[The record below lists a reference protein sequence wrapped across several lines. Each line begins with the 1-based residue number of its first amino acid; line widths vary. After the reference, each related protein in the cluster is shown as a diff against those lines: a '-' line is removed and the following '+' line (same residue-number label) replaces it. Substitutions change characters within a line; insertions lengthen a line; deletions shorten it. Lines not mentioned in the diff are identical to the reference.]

1 MNITEIK
8 ELRAG
13 APTAEQLATLA
24 ADERKGVQ
32 KLLAA
37 YNKRLEKAAAE
48 KERFTAMLKL
58 ERELYDEGCE
68 LIAGVD
74 EAGRGPLAGPLVI
87 AAVILPKDV
96 FISGLNDS
104 KQLSAAKRDML
115 YNEVMAKALD
125 IEVNIVS
132 VSNIDELNIYS
143 ATQQGM
149 AQVLE
154 NLHCRPQAAL
164 IDAMPVK
171 VPGMKIESVVHGD
184 ALSASVAAAS
194 IIAKVTR
201 DRIMERLDL
210 VYPAYG
216 FAHNKGY
223 GSGAHM
229 QAVREQGATRWH
241 RRSFEPV
248 KSMQLPPVAAE
259 ENILYAPQTD
269 NYEYPVEE

>member
-1 MNITEIK
+1 
-8 ELRAG
+8 
-13 APTAEQLATLA
+13 
-24 ADERKGVQ
+24 
-32 KLLAA
+32 
-37 YNKRLEKAAAE
+37 
-48 KERFTAMLKL
+48 
-58 ERELYDEGCE
+58 
-68 LIAGVD
+68 
-74 EAGRGPLAGPLVI
+74 
-87 AAVILPKDV
+87 
-96 FISGLNDS
+96 
-104 KQLSAAKRDML
+104 ML

-132 VSNIDELNIYS
+132 VSNIDELNIYA

-154 NLHCRPQAAL
+154 NLHCKPQAAL

-201 DRIMERLDL
+201 DRIMERLDV

-229 QAVREQGATRWH
+229 QAVSELGATRWH

-269 NYEYPVEE
+269 NYEYPVKE